1 MNVMAKANLQLIRK
15 ARHKRA
21 RKRIVGTNS
30 RPRLCI
36 FRSLNHIY
44 AQIIDDSMS
53 QTLISMGTLD
63 TEVRD
68 ETKPMTKTK
77 QAELIGS
84 LIAQRALDKGVN
96 RVVFDR
102 GGSKYHGRVKALAEA
117 ARKAGLIF

>member
-1 MNVMAKANLQLIRK
+1 
-15 ARHKRA
+15 
-21 RKRIVGTNS
+21 
-30 RPRLCI
+30 
-36 FRSLNHIY
+36 
-44 AQIIDDSMS
+44 
-53 QTLISMGTLD
+53 MGTLD

-68 ETKPMTKTK
+68 KTKQMTKTK

-102 GGSKYHGRVKALAEA
+102 AGSKYHGRVKALAET

>member
-1 MNVMAKANLQLIRK
+1 
-15 ARHKRA
+15 
-21 RKRIVGTNS
+21 
-30 RPRLCI
+30 
-36 FRSLNHIY
+36 
-44 AQIIDDSMS
+44 
-53 QTLISMGTLD
+53 MGTLD

-68 ETKPMTKTK
+68 ETKQMTKTK

-102 GGSKYHGRVKALAEA
+102 GGAKYHGRVKALAEA